1 MKINTS
7 LRQLFRA
14 GLLACL
20 SLLYLPGYGQY
31 AYFLQSGKI
40 EYEKRVNMYAKI
52 KERVERNKN
61 NSWLE
66 KIYEEY
72 RRTQP
77 QFVSSKSSLTFNADR
92 AVYQFV
98 EGGKPANSF
107 FSDDPWLIAKN
118 TVEFNFKNDTVR
130 ALKQVYDE
138 SYVVTGA
145 KTDILWKLT
154 NEVREIAGYQCRR
167 ANGLVRD
174 SIYVVAFYAE
184 QIVPSGGPESFSGLP
199 GMILGVALPHE
210 NVTWFATSVETQA
223 IVPPAP
229 APVPRKAKE
238 VSPSA
243 YEEELQK
250 YMKDWGEWGA
260 DALKAFLF

>member
-1 MKINTS
+1 MKMNKSIKQL
-7 LRQLFRA
+7 LRA
-14 GLLACL
+14 ATVACL
-20 SLLYLPGYGQY
+20 CLLWLPGYGQY

-52 KERVERNKN
+52 KDRLDRNKSN
-61 NSWLE
+61 TWLE

-77 QFVSSKSSLTFNADR
+77 QFISSKSTLTFNADR
-92 AVYQFV
+92 SVYQFL
-98 EGGKPANSF
+98 EGGKSANSF

-118 TVEFNFKNDTVR
+118 TVESNFKTDSVR
-130 ALKQVYDE
+130 SLKQVYDE
-138 SYVVTGA
+138 SYVVTG
-145 KTDILWKLT
+145 KKSDILWKLT

-167 ANGLVRD
+167 ANGLIRD

-210 NVTWFATSVETQA
+210 NVTWFATRVETQSL
-223 IVPPAP
+223 VPPAAAP
-229 APVPRKAKE
+229 APRRAKE
-238 VSPSA
+238 VTVAA

-250 YMKDWGEWGA
+250 YMKEWGEWGA